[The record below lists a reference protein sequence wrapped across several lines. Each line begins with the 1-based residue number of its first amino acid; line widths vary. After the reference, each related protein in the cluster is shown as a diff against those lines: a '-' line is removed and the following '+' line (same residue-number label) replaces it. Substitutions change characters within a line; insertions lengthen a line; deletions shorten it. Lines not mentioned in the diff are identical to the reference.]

1 MNKVLLYC
9 RQGFEKECAAEIT
22 DKATQR
28 EVFGFA
34 RVKEDSGYVLFECY
48 QHEDADKLVR
58 ELPFSELIFARQ
70 MVVVGEL
77 LRDLPP
83 EDRVSPVVGMLTG
96 VVEKGGEL
104 RVEVPDTNASKE
116 LLKFCRKFTVPLRA
130 SLRSSN
136 ILLNY
141 ESAKRPVVHVFFIA
155 PGCCYVGYSYPD
167 NNSTFFMGI
176 PRLKFPSDAPSRS
189 TLKLEE
195 AFHVFIPADEW
206 DERLASGMYAVD
218 LGACPGGWTY
228 QLVQRSMMVDAIDNG
243 PMAPSL
249 MDTGQVTHHRED
261 GFKYRPTRTNIYW
274 LVCDMVEKPVRVA
287 NLMTEWLVNGWCR
300 EAIFNLKLPMK
311 KRYEEVS
318 QNLAMMQEKL
328 KANGI
333 NAQINARQLYH
344 DREEVTVHVRRI
356 WSATPGRRDERY

>member
-9 RQGFEKECAAEIT
+9 RSGFEKECAAEIT
-22 DKATQR
+22 DKAAQR
-28 EVFGFA
+28 EVYGFA
-34 RVKEDSGYVLFECY
+34 RVKENAGYVLFECY
-48 QHEDADKLVR
+48 EATDADKLAR

-83 EDRVSPVVGMLTG
+83 EDRIAPIAGMLNG
-96 VVEKGGEL
+96 AVEKGGEL
-104 RVEVPDTNASKE
+104 RVEVPDTNEAKE
-116 LLKFCRKFTVPLRA
+116 LLKFCRKFTVPLRTA
-130 SLRSSN
+130 LRQQGS
-136 ILLNY
+136 LLNY
-141 ESAKRPVVHVFFIA
+141 ESDKRPVVHVFFIA
-155 PGCCYVGYSYPD
+155 SGHCYAGYSYPA
-167 NNSTFFMGI
+167 NNSPFFMGI
-176 PRLKFPSDAPSRS
+176 PRLKFPADAPSRS

-206 DERLASGMYAVD
+206 DERLGSGMYAVD

-228 QLVQRSMMVDAIDNG
+228 QLVKRSMMVHAVDNG

-249 MDTGQVTHHRED
+249 MDTGQVMHHRED
-261 GFKYRPTRTNIYW
+261 GFKYRPTRSNISW

-287 NLMTEWLVNGWCR
+287 SLMAEWLINGWCR

-318 QNLAMMQEKL
+318 QNLAMIQEKL
-328 KANGI
+328 QENGI
-333 NAQINARQLYH
+333 NAQIQARQLYH
-344 DREEVTVHVRRI
+344 DREEVTVHIRRI
-356 WSATPGRRDERY
+356 WGAAPGRRDER

>member
-9 RQGFEKECAAEIT
+9 RSGFEKECAAEIT
-22 DKATQR
+22 DKAAQR
-28 EVFGFA
+28 EVYGFA
-34 RVKEDSGYVLFECY
+34 RVKENAGYVLFECY
-48 QHEDADKLVR
+48 EAADADKLAR

-83 EDRVSPVVGMLTG
+83 EDRISPVAGMLNG
-96 VVEKGGEL
+96 VVEKGGDL
-104 RVEVPDTNASKE
+104 RVEVPDTNEAKE

-130 SLRSSN
+130 ALRQQNS
-136 ILLNY
+136 LLNY
-141 ESAKRPVVHVFFIA
+141 ESPKRPVIHVFFIA
-155 PGCCYVGYSYPD
+155 SGHCYVGYSYPD
-167 NNSTFFMGI
+167 NNSPFFMGI
-176 PRLKFPSDAPSRS
+176 PRLKFPADAPSRS

-228 QLVQRSMMVDAIDNG
+228 QLVKRSMMVHAVDNG

-261 GFKYRPTRTNIYW
+261 GFKFRPTRSNISW
-274 LVCDMVEKPVRVA
+274 VVCDMVEKPVRVA
-287 NLMTEWLVNGWCR
+287 SLMAEWLINGWCR

-318 QNLAMMQEKL
+318 QNLAMILEKL
-328 KANGI
+328 QENGI
-333 NAQINARQLYH
+333 NAQIQARQLYH
-344 DREEVTVHVRRI
+344 DREEVTVHIRRI
-356 WSATPGRRDERY
+356 WGAVPGRRDER

>member
-22 DKATQR
+22 AKAAAR
-28 EVFGFA
+28 HVFGFA
-34 RVKEDSGYVLFECY
+34 RVKADSGYVLFECY
-48 QHEDADKLVR
+48 QPEDAGKLIS
-58 ELPFSELIFARQ
+58 ELPFSELIFSRQ
-70 MVVVGEL
+70 MMVVGEL

-83 EDRVSPVVGMLTG
+83 EDRVTPITARLTG

-104 RVEVPDTNASKE
+104 RVEVPDTNESKE

-130 SLRSSN
+130 RLRTAEV
-136 ILLNY
+136 LLNY
-141 ESAKRPVVHVFFIA
+141 ESNKRPVIHVFFIA
-155 PGCCYVGYSYPD
+155 PGYCYVGYSLPQ
-167 NNSTFFMGI
+167 NNSPFFMGI

-218 LGACPGGWTY
+218 LGACPGGWTW
-228 QLVQRSMMVDAIDNG
+228 QLVKRSMMVHAVDNG
-243 PMAPSL
+243 TMAPSL
-249 MDTGQVTHHRED
+249 MDTGQVFHHRED
-261 GFKYRPTRTNIYW
+261 GFKYRPTRSNIYW

-287 NLMTEWLVNGWCR
+287 NLMADWLVNGWCR

-318 QNLAMMQEKL
+318 QNLAMIDEKL

-333 NAQINARQLYH
+333 NAQIQARQLYH
-344 DREEVTVHVRRI
+344 DREEVTVHIRRI
-356 WSATPGRRDERY
+356 WGATPGRRDER